1 MICLDSGPSI
11 MPTDFLNVLREFQ
24 ERNIRYV
31 LVGGLA
37 VLLHGI
43 DRLTAD
49 IDLIVDLTPE
59 RATQA
64 IETLLELGFKASAP
78 VDPRHFADPAMRK
91 RWQEE
96 SGMLVLSFWDPNNE
110 RPTVDLFA
118 DYPMDFE
125 ELFRDSLL
133 IPLTGATVRVA
144 SVHHLIEIKRA
155 AGRPKD
161 LDDVARLGHLLK
173 KGVP

>member
-1 MICLDSGPSI
+1 
-11 MPTDFLNVLREFQ
+11 MPTDFISVLNELRQ
-24 ERNIRYV
+24 ANVRYV

-49 IDLIVDLTPE
+49 IDLVIDLAPE
-59 RATQA
+59 QA
-64 IETLLELGFKASAP
+64 ALAVKTLLDLGFRSGAP
-78 VDPRHFADPAMRK
+78 VDARLFADAAVRK
-91 RWQEE
+91 RWREE
-96 SGMLVLSFWDPNNE
+96 SGMVVLSLWDPENR

-125 ELFRDSLL
+125 VLYKDSKML
-133 IPLTGATVRVA
+133 PLGSTAVRVA
-144 SVHHLIEIKRA
+144 SIDHLIAIKRA

-161 LDDVARLGHLLK
+161 LDDANRLADLRG
-173 KGVP
+173 GNVVGPQ